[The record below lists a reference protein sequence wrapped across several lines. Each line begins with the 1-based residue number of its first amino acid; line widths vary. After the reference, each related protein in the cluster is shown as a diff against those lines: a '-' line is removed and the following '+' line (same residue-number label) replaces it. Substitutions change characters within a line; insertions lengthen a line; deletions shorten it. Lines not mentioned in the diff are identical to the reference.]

1 MRVLADQTTTLAP
14 DYSWVPSELGSFIGG
29 IQAICIVV
37 LVIAVIAGVLRFI
50 LARVT
55 TTRVD
60 DAIGDRVL
68 ISVIVACFFI
78 AGLGQLVGDQ
88 MGAWDTDAS
97 TNSSMVYGTNSSNG
111 VGEDTGNLIGQIK
124 KHGVVE
130 GVKRTAS
137 EWTRRAQDAAGKVIK
152 GAKNMW
158 DNTTDWVEDRGKDLG
173 NLITGGAKKAVDVG
187 SNAWNAVKDF
197 FRGGKK

>member
-1 MRVLADQTTTLAP
+1 MIIMLIKADNTTVLAP
-14 DYSWVPSELGSFIGG
+14 DYSWVPANLGRFIGG

-37 LVIAVIAGVLRFI
+37 LVVTVIAGVLRFV

-88 MGAWDTDAS
+88 MGAWNTDVS
-97 TNSSMVYGTNSSNG
+97 SNSAMVYGTNSSSG
-111 VGEDTGNLIGQIK
+111 VGEDTSNLIEQIT
-124 KHGVVE
+124 KHGIAN
-130 GVKRTAS
+130 GVSRTVKAWGKS
-137 EWTRRAQDAAGKVIK
+137 AKDAAGKI
-152 GAKNMW
+152 AQ
-158 DNTTDWVEDRGKDLG
+158 
-173 NLITGGAKKAVDVG
+173 GAKKGWDSLVG
-187 SNAWNAVKDF
+187 WAQDRGRDIGNAGRDALDAIYDF
-197 FRGGKK
+197 FHKPTDKK